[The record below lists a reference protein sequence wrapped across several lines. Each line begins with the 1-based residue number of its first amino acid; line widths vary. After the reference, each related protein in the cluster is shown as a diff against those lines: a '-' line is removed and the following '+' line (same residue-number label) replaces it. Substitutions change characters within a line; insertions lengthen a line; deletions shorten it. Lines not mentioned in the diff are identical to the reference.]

1 MTRSSASTCLTR
13 THHRTR
19 QLLVSGTGGKVGVSH
34 IDTWSGTNEAPPVEN
49 WRIFRRLIGH
59 DNDVQDL
66 GWSYDSSILV
76 SVGLDSKVVIW
87 SGYTF
92 EKLKTISNHQSHV
105 KGLTF
110 DPANKYFAT
119 ASDDRTIKIFRF
131 TPPGPNST
139 AHDQMNNFLLEKSI
153 TTPFQGSPL
162 TTYFR
167 RCSWSPDG
175 NHIAA
180 ANAVNGPVSSV
191 AIINRGQWDGDI
203 HLIGHEGPVEVCAFS
218 PRLFTKVQLESAQ
231 RGANAP
237 PVPNLVTVVACA
249 GQDKALSVWITSNPR
264 PLVITQDLAV
274 KSISD
279 LAWGPDGQSLFATSL
294 DGSIIAISFDDG
306 ELGYSVSTDENEK
319 AIAKYGGGRKG
330 GGIVEG
336 PGGFLLEE
344 KSKEGEIRGAEG
356 RMGALMGDGGLV
368 SGVNGTDQSAKV
380 SSLTNGVSDLKQAQT
395 NGALNGNA
403 DGTQAQ
409 TQSKDSR
416 DPEATSHAARLERI
430 TKQRVTITKDGRKR
444 IAPLLVSNSNIGESS
459 LPRAQLRASTA
470 TNVASDSPR
479 TVLDLSKP
487 VDGLPKGGLAALL
500 LGNRRKLAVLD
511 GDEDGHVEKKV
522 AATSR
527 DGAVPILDST
537 TSGLLPAQSTPALGG
552 QPPTPEFIRPAVINP
567 SLSVSQV
574 RLAVPKLRATI
585 TQSFGGAGGSRT
597 IGGGDT
603 AKSTDATGKSSNST
617 QTDTVFEAR
626 NPTGPSPTGRYEDRE
641 PSRLVVTKRGQPIW
655 QDFLPKSVLL
665 MTGSQQFWAVACED
679 GSIYAWTPAGRRLI
693 NALVLESQPVI
704 FENRDSWLLCIT
716 AVGLC
721 YVWNVSNLSSP
732 HPPVSLAP
740 ILDIAT
746 QSLQSHTTKAPAVTS
761 AHLNSEGRILV
772 MLSNGDGYAYSPS
785 MYAWQRLSEVWWAVG
800 SQYWNTTDS
809 SIGNVATTGSK
820 DGGQRAI
827 AVSAGVIPH
836 LEKHT
841 TNEMLVRGRAYF
853 LQRLVKQLLPRE
865 GYESFE
871 ASVSMAHLENRL
883 AAAMMLGAKEEF
895 QTYLYMYARRLGAE
909 GMKAKVEE
917 LLQELLGNV
926 YEEDPL
932 ENARPGEEDR
942 FWANATET
950 VCGWPRRDLL
960 KGVVLVLGKG
970 SEG

>member
-1 MTRSSASTCLTR
+1 MQKWTVYKDNTEKWL
-13 THHRTR
+13 
-19 QLLVSGTGGKVGVSH
+19 
-34 IDTWSGTNEAPPVEN
+34 GTNEAPPVEN

-59 DNDVQDL
+59 DNDVQDV
-66 GWSYDSSILV
+66 GWSYDSSVLV

-105 KGLTF
+105 KGITF

-131 TPPGPNST
+131 SPPGPNST
-139 AHDQMNNFLLEKSI
+139 ANDQMNNFVLEKSI

-175 NHIAA
+175 NHIAG

-218 PRLFTKVQLESAQ
+218 PRLFTKVPLVSAQ
-231 RGANAP
+231 QGANGMP
-237 PVPNLVTVVACA
+237 MPNLVTVVACA

-264 PLVITQDLAV
+264 PLVITQDLAA
-274 KSISD
+274 KCISD
-279 LAWGPDGQSLFATSL
+279 LAWGPDGRSLFATSL
-294 DGSIIAISFDDG
+294 DGSIIAISFEDG
-306 ELGYSVSTDENEK
+306 ELGYSVGTEENEK
-319 AIAKYGGGRKG
+319 SIARFGGGRKG
-330 GGIVEG
+330 GGMVEG
-336 PGGFLLEE
+336 PGGLLLEE

-368 SGVNGTDQSAKV
+368 TGVNGTDEPAVVTSA
-380 SSLTNGVSDLKQAQT
+380 TNGVSGSKQGQA
-395 NGALNGNA
+395 NGGTSGEVN
-403 DGTQAQ
+403 GTQAQ
-409 TQSKDSR
+409 AVSKDSK
-416 DPEATSHAARLERI
+416 DPEADSHAARLERI
-430 TKQRVTITKDGRKR
+430 TKQRVTITKEGRKR
-444 IAPLLVSNSNIGESS
+444 IAPLLVSNSNVGESS
-459 LPRAQLRASTA
+459 LPRAQLRASA
-470 TNVASDSPR
+470 STNLGDDAPQ
-479 TVLDLSKP
+479 TILDLSKP
-487 VDGLPKGGLAALL
+487 IDGLPKGGLAALL
-500 LGNRRKLAVLD
+500 LGNKRKLAVLD
-511 GDEDGHVEKKV
+511 GDEDGQIEKK
-522 AATSR
+522 AAAASR

-537 TSGLLPAQSTPALGG
+537 EGGLLPAQNTPGVSGQPSTPD
-552 QPPTPEFIRPAVINP
+552 FIRPAVINP

-585 TQSFGGAGGSRT
+585 VQNYGGTSNPALAGNGENTR
-597 IGGGDT
+597 
-603 AKSTDATGKSSNST
+603 STDVAGSSNAST
-617 QTDTVFEAR
+617 QTDSVFEAR

-641 PSRLVVTKRGQPIW
+641 PARLAVTKRGQPIW

-665 MTGSQQFWAVACED
+665 MTGSEQFWAVACED

-693 NALVLESQPVI
+693 SALVLESQPVM
-704 FENRDSWLLCIT
+704 FESRDSWLLCIT

-721 YVWNVSNLSSP
+721 YVWNIKTLSSP

-740 ILDIAT
+740 VLDIAT
-746 QSLQSHTTKAPAVTS
+746 QTLQGQATKAPAVSS
-761 AHLNSEGRILV
+761 AHLNSEGRILI

-785 MYAWQRLSEVWWAVG
+785 MFIWQRLSEVWWAVG

-809 SIGNVATTGSK
+809 SIGNIATADSNDK
-820 DGGQRAI
+820 NQRLI

-865 GYESFE
+865 GYENFE

-909 GMKAKVEE
+909 GLKSKVEE
-917 LLQELLGNV
+917 LLRELLGNV
-926 YEEDPL
+926 YEDSL
-932 ENARPGEEDR
+932 DNIQPGDEDR
-942 FWANATET
+942 FWANATDNI
-950 VCGWPRRDLL
+950 CGWPRRDLL
-960 KGVVLVLGKG
+960 KGVVLILGKKEAL
-970 SEG
+970 SSI